1 MNLNKRL
8 IAVYW
13 GGFFVTAHYALV
25 VYINSSFLSQFV
37 SNDVLDVLYI
47 AGSVLSIVFLSLAPF
62 FFRKYGSLLTFLF
75 FIALE
80 MITVFGLGVTD
91 MKALIIPLFI
101 IHISANSILYF
112 CLDVNLEEETKA
124 ESTTGGKRGIFL
136 TTQNI
141 AWLLSPLALIFL
153 ITQNVFGKIYLFSG
167 IILIPLFL
175 IAISLFKN
183 IKETNIVNSGIIR
196 ALRSFRKSGD
206 KARIIGVQFVL
217 SFFYSWMIIYLPLL
231 LNKEMGFSWPKIGA
245 LLVFMLLPFLIF
257 ELPAGILS
265 DKRFGEKEL
274 LIAGLIIMFLSTLI
288 IPNLTTASFLIW
300 AIVLFATRVGAS
312 LVEIGSETYFF
323 KHVKKENTGII
334 SLFRMSRPFAFIIV
348 PLIALVVVHF
358 FSYSASFYF
367 LAFFT
372 LSGLFLI
379 PKVDT
384 K

>member
-1 MNLNKRL
+1 MNSNKRL

-13 GGFFVTAHYALV
+13 GGFFVTLHYALV

-136 TTQNI
+136 TAQNI

-175 IAISLFKN
+175 IAISL
-183 IKETNIVNSGIIR
+183 
-196 ALRSFRKSGD
+196 
-206 KARIIGVQFVL
+206 
-217 SFFYSWMIIYLPLL
+217 L

-245 LLVFMLLPFLIF
+245 LLIFMLLPFLIF